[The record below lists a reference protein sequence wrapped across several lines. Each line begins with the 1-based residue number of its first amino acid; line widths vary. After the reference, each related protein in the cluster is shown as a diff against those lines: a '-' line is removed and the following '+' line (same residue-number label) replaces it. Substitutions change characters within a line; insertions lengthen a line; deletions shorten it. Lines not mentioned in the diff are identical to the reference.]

1 MREGEIM
8 KNITK
13 TLWKPVVAGIMSM
26 ALIFGAAACGNSA
39 KVETT
44 PSAEIIDEEIII
56 AEETGEAT
64 AEATDAATEAAT
76 AEATEAATA
85 DTATDSAAAQT
96 FDNVTIKVGA
106 TPTPHQEVLESIQ
119 SDLAAQGIILE
130 IVPFTDYQLPN
141 AALNDGS
148 LDANY
153 FQHKPFLDKYN
164 EENKTDLIS
173 LGAIHYEPM
182 GLYPGKT
189 KTIAEL
195 QEKAVIVVPNDP
207 SNEAR
212 ALQLLADNG
221 VIELKEGVG
230 INATIRDITK
240 NDKNIEFKEIDAA
253 QVAMSL
259 QDVDMAVINSNF
271 ALSSGLNPSTDPIAS
286 EKADSEAAKSYA
298 NVIAVRAADAERPE
312 LKALVDALKSDKT
325 KALIVE
331 KYQGAVLPMD

>member
-1 MREGEIM
+1 M
-8 KNITK
+8 KNVTK
-13 TLWKPVVAGIMSM
+13 KLLKPVFAGMMSI
-26 ALIFGAAACGNSA
+26 ALVFSAAACGSSTS
-39 KVETT
+39 ETS
-44 PSAEIIDEEIII
+44 PSAEIIEDIVVEE
-56 AEETGEAT
+56 T
-64 AEATDAATEAAT
+64 AEATTEATEAATEAAT
-76 AEATEAATA
+76 EEATVSTTETA
-85 DTATDSAAAQT
+85 ATDSAATQT
-96 FDNVTIKVGA
+96 FDNVTIVVGA
-106 TPTPHQEVLESIQ
+106 TPTPHQEILESIQ
-119 SDLAAQGIILE
+119 SDLAAQGITLE
-130 IVPFTDYQLPN
+130 IVTFTDYQLPN

-153 FQHKPFLDKYN
+153 FQHQPFLDKYN
-164 EENKTDLIS
+164 EENKTDLVSI
-173 LGAIHYEPM
+173 GAIHYEPM

-189 KTIAEL
+189 KTIDEL

-221 VIELKEGVG
+221 IIELKEGVG
-230 INATIRDITK
+230 INATVRDIT
-240 NDKNIEFKEIDAA
+240 NNPKNIEFKEIEAA

-271 ALSSGLNPSTDPIAS
+271 ALAAGLNPSSDPIAS

-312 LKALVDALKSDKT
+312 LKALVAALKSDKT
-325 KALIVE
+325 KQFIIE